1 MLSVAY
7 FIVMLR
13 VITLI
18 IGMLS
23 VVMVNAILVSV
34 AFFIVMLSVIMLSDG
49 MLNVIMLTAFSN
61 KNHSHNYY
69 DWFTYKSNNIQQI
82 QSKWSKFQLQNLR

>member
-1 MLSVAY
+1 MLSGAF
-7 FIVMLR
+7 FIVRLI

-23 VVMVNAILVSV
+23 VVMLNAILVSV

-49 MLNVIMLTAFSN
+49 MLNVIMLTTFSN
-61 KNHSHNYY
+61 KNHSHN
-69 DWFTYKSNNIQQI
+69 
-82 QSKWSKFQLQNLR
+82 